1 MRESPPQLISWHLS
15 LQMAIV
21 GHMVTTAGVRLP
33 GMEKIPAGLAA
44 LPQIPTE
51 VWIQIAATFA
61 LLEVAV
67 MKDDTGDFPGDMRKG
82 TFKWSG
88 SQEELNEKRAIE
100 LNNGR
105 AAQMGILGLVVHENI
120 YNHDPYILNNFL
132 GFPSHFNEAF

>member
-1 MRESPPQLISWHLS
+1 
-15 LQMAIV
+15 MAIV
-21 GHMVTTAGVRLP
+21 GHIATTAGARLP

-44 LPQIPTE
+44 LPQIQPL

-61 LLEVAV
+61 VLEAVV
-67 MKDDTGDFPGDMRKG
+67 MKDDAGDFPGDMRRG

-100 LNNGR
+100 LNQGR
-105 AAQMGILGLVVHENI
+105 AAQMGIIGLMVHENI

-132 GFPSHFNEAF
+132 GYPTHFNEGF